1 MHKPPQITFW
11 RSASVVLGLAVLA
24 LAANAQNS
32 FTDEFSSSTLD
43 AAWQLHAGTGQ
54 YSLTARPGYL
64 RYSFAGTTN
73 PYDEPAL
80 WVYRPFTGD
89 NWVLDSRVQYTMP
102 SGQGRQQIIRLL
114 FGGLEARGVNEVR
127 WVRTHDLDGGFI
139 QGIYNDGGVGDGVLA
154 SLYADDTYFFR
165 IERHGQSVSISRSH
179 DGVSYDTIL
188 SRVFSTPLPTNQI
201 LSISGA
207 NFNANDTGSADYDY
221 FRLNP
226 VPELTSVS
234 AVGIGIVALAIY
246 RGLTVRRPTGGR

>member
-1 MHKPPQITFW
+1 MEKQ
-11 RSASVVLGLAVLA
+11 SAASFLRGAPAIVAFATMALG
-24 LAANAQNS
+24 ANAQTT
-32 FTDEFSSSTLD
+32 FADEFSSSTLD
-43 AAWQLHAGTGQ
+43 PAWQLHAGTGQ
-54 YSLTARPGYL
+54 YSLTDHPGYL
-64 RYSFAGTTN
+64 RYSFAGATN
-73 PYDEPAL
+73 PYDTPAL

-127 WVRTHDLDGGFI
+127 WVRTHDLGSGFI

-154 SLYADDTYFFR
+154 SLYGNDTYFFR
-165 IERHGQSVSISRSH
+165 IERHGQSVAISRSH

-207 NFNANDTGSADYDY
+207 NFNAIDTGSADYDY
-221 FRLNP
+221 FRLSP
-226 VPELTSVS
+226 VPEPTSIS
-234 AVGIGIVALAIY
+234 AIGIGIAALAVY
-246 RGLTVRRPTGGR
+246 RWLSAGRTP